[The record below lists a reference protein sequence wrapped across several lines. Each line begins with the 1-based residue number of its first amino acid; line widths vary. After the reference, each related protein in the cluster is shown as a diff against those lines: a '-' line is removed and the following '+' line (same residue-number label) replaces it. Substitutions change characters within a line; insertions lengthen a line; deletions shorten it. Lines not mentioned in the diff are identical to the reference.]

1 MMTKV
6 KKGERWEVKTAA
18 EVAAYMDG
26 YISEPQEVF
35 TADELE
41 RINAFLREIEEA
53 YDGSVI
59 FSWDDDNSAGYGPDD
74 ILGVD
79 SMRTNLTILFW

>member
-1 MMTKV
+1 MEKV
-6 KKGERWEVKTAA
+6 KKGDKWELMTAA

-26 YISEPQEVF
+26 YIEDPSAVF

-41 RINAFLREIEEA
+41 RIHEFQREIEAA

-59 FSWDDDNSAGYGPDD
+59 FS
-74 ILGVD
+74 
-79 SMRTNLTILFW
+79 